1 MKYRAVGKRIACNL
15 SDLGLSI
22 DLASAVAVIAK
33 KGFRI
38 INQDIVGLARSR
50 IGLSRYCLGASM
62 VDAPRILDCS
72 GFIKWLYAAQ
82 GLWVPRLAIQQR
94 EYGQKV
100 ELPDVASG
108 DAIFA
113 TGRNDYYHDDASDG
127 VGHVGIATGE
137 GTVVHAANRR
147 DGVTEVPL
155 EDFVGESQKKFRG
168 ARRFLPKSKYT
179 LTLEIPASVEIE
191 TADDLKWIVLGS
203 L

>member
-15 SDLGLSI
+15 SDLGLLI
-22 DLASAVAVIAK
+22 DPASAALIIVK
-33 KGFRI
+33 KGFRV
-38 INQDIVGLARSR
+38 INQNIIELARSR
-50 IGLSRYCLGASM
+50 IGLSKYRLGTNM
-62 VDAPRILDCS
+62 IDAPQILDCS
-72 GFIKWLYAAQ
+72 GFIKWLYAMQ
-82 GLWVPRLAIQQR
+82 GLWIPRLAIQQR

-100 ELPDVASG
+100 ELPDIASG

-155 EDFVGESQKKFRG
+155 PDFVGPDQTKFRG